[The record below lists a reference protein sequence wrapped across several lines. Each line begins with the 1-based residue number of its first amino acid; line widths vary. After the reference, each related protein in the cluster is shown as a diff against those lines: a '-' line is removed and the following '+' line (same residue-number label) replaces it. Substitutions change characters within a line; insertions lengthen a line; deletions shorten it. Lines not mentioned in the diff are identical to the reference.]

1 MIVFGPPPAPPGWV
15 VFEETI
21 STEKQGTISRR
32 QLNFVSDP
40 LGDTMQVQV
49 VNDTA
54 TTVQL
59 NDKGASELLA
69 VHTSLNKKARQE
81 RMSKLEREY
90 PW

>member
-15 VFEETI
+15 VFEETV
-21 STEKQGTISRR
+21 STETQGTVSRR
-32 QLNFVSDP
+32 QLNFVSDA
-40 LGDTMQVQV
+40 LEDTMQIQV

-54 TTVQL
+54 TTVQI
-59 NDKGASELLA
+59 NSKGISELRA